1 MAVNLID
8 SQDIKINQTDND
20 ITLETDKTTLNTII
34 QGKIDEYT
42 TYSTSEEILVG
53 TWIDG
58 KPLYRKTIVFP
69 NGTGTT
75 SLTTYDLI
83 DYGISNIDD
92 IFIVH
97 PSFYSLGAKRYP
109 FQYNDGSAFECNVNT
124 TQLFITLGYGQIA
137 NSRFVI
143 TLEYT
148 KTTD

>member
-42 TYSTSEEILVG
+42 TYSTSEEQIVG

-58 KPLYRKTIVFP
+58 KPIYRKVF
-69 NGTGTT
+69 TGTIT
-75 SLTTYDLI
+75 SVSNLKIGTI
-83 DYGISNIDD
+83 SNFKEAIRIYGITSMNN
-92 IFIVH
+92 
-97 PSFYSLGAKRYP
+97 YSTSIT
-109 FQYNDGSAFECNVNT
+109 QYWDSSIK
-124 TQLFITLGYGQIA
+124 FITQINNA
-137 NSRFVI
+137 NGDVYINAGSSSANQLYKAIV
-143 TLEYT
+143 EYT